1 MQDYFQIL
9 NTKDKHMLKILVV
22 AIVTLQPPP
31 NFGILGLLKDQIL
44 CEKTSV
50 LVGTK
55 LNMVGTPTTKGNSQ
69 RFNLSDWKT
78 LEQNQYFPEIMFKD
92 SSAQQNTFLNFGS
105 FFLYL

>member
-55 LNMVGTPTTKGNSQ
+55 LNMVGTPTTEGNSQ

-92 SSAQQNTFLNFGS
+92 NFNNMEKNQ
-105 FFLYL
+105 